1 MTQNI
6 FDRVRA
12 IDTGTHITEPLDIW
26 IARLYKID

>member
-12 IDTGTHITEPLDIW
+12 TDTDTHITEPPDIW
-26 IARLYKID
+26 TARLYKID